1 MPAET
6 FGQYLKRERELRHVT
21 LEEVASGTKI
31 AIHMLKAMES
41 DRWDEIP
48 AEVFIRGFIKH
59 YAEFIGLV
67 PEDVYLRYQEE
78 RGILPEEDYEEVM
91 RCTTSLERT
100 CFSSRRIFLIAVLML
115 VALLIL
121 GVGMFFL
128 SGDED
133 FGTEEQH
140 VVIPPAASMHTDPGA
155 GEGKQK
161 PVAPVLPETA
171 ESHPIDN
178 TKR

>member
-31 AIHMLKAMES
+31 AIHMLRAMEA

-48 AEVFIRGFIKH
+48 AEIFIRGFIKH

-78 RGILPEEDYEEVM
+78 RGVLPEEDYGEAM
-91 RCTTSLERT
+91 RCSVSLERT
-100 CFSSRRIFLIAVLML
+100 YFSSRRLIWIAVLMF

-121 GVGMFFL
+121 GVGIFFL
-128 SGDED
+128 GDDED
-133 FGTEEQH
+133 LGTEDRAAAR
-140 VVIPPAASMHTDPGA
+140 PPAVSMRGDSGA
-155 GEGKQK
+155 GEGAEK
-161 PVAPVLPETA
+161 PITPARPEA
-171 ESHPIDN
+171 GESHPIDN
-178 TKR
+178 TKQ